1 MIGNPKLTKLADKA
15 FLRIIREWVDSEAKL
30 YKNSRIKVLGKVYDL
45 SEVDTVPK
53 LNKLISTSVLSE
65 TKAWD

>member
-1 MIGNPKLTKLADKA
+1 MIGNAKLTKLADKA

-45 SEVDTVPK
+45 NEVDTVPK
-53 LNKLISTSVLSE
+53 LNKFISASVLSE
-65 TKAWD
+65 NKAWD

>member
-15 FLRIIREWVDSEAKL
+15 FLRLIREWVDSEAKL

-45 SEVDTVPK
+45 NEVDTVPK

-65 TKAWD
+65 AKAWD

>member
-45 SEVDTVPK
+45 NEVDTVPK

>member
-15 FLRIIREWVDSEAKL
+15 FLRLIREWVDSEAKL

-45 SEVDTVPK
+45 NEVDTVPK

>member
-15 FLRIIREWVDSEAKL
+15 FLRLIREWVDSEAKL

-45 SEVDTVPK
+45 NEVDIVPK

-65 TKAWD
+65 AKAWD